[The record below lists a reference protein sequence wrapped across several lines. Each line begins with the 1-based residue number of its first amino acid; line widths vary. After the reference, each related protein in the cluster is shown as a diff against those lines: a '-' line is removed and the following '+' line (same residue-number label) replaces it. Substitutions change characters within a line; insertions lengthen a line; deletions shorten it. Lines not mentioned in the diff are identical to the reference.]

1 MKISKIT
8 FVAAA
13 AALVASGVVL
23 AQYPI
28 LDTVAGKT
36 IAKYQSA
43 TCEQLWEARGKP
55 KSPEEQKVLEL
66 LRSDPQRRTYFLNK
80 IAGPVANKM
89 FECGMIP

>member
-8 FVAAA
+8 LVAAA

>member
-8 FVAAA
+8 LVAAA

-66 LRSDPQRRTYFLNK
+66 LRSDPQRSDAPTF
-80 IAGPVANKM
+80 
-89 FECGMIP
+89 

>member
-43 TCEQLWEARGKP
+43 TC
-55 KSPEEQKVLEL
+55 
-66 LRSDPQRRTYFLNK
+66 
-80 IAGPVANKM
+80 
-89 FECGMIP
+89 